1 MEMGILENKVL
12 GDSLM
17 TNEREKEEA
26 KVALEEL
33 LHQIQVIHLELDLVR
48 NWGYFDLFG
57 DGMLVSWIK
66 RRKMSK
72 VNQLLIDLQAT
83 VQNCQKELA
92 DVDRLLLTEIPN
104 TSWDKTLDIW
114 LDNPVTDWRVIK
126 ESKHL
131 LKAVEDLETTAKSA
145 LAKLT

>member
-1 MEMGILENKVL
+1 
-12 GDSLM
+12 M

-33 LHQIQVIHLELDLVR
+33 LHQIQVIHLELELVR
-48 NWGYFDLFG
+48 NWGYFDFFG

-66 RRKMSK
+66 RRKVSK

-131 LKAVEDLETTAKSA
+131 LKAVEALEAVAKSA
-145 LAKLT
+145 LAKLA

>member
-1 MEMGILENKVL
+1 MGMDISENKL
-12 GDSLM
+12 LEGPLM

-33 LHQIQVIHLELDLVR
+33 LHQIQVIHLELKIVR

-72 VNQLLIDLQAT
+72 VDQLLIDLQVT
-83 VQNCQKELA
+83 LQNC
-92 DVDRLLLTEIPN
+92 R
-104 TSWDKTLDIW
+104 
-114 LDNPVTDWRVIK
+114 R
-126 ESKHL
+126 
-131 LKAVEDLETTAKSA
+131 
-145 LAKLT
+145 

>member
-1 MEMGILENKVL
+1 
-12 GDSLM
+12 M

-33 LHQIQVIHLELDLVR
+33 LHQIQVIHLELKIVR

-72 VNQLLIDLQAT
+72 VDQLLIDLQVT
-83 VQNCQKELA
+83 LQNC
-92 DVDRLLLTEIPN
+92 R
-104 TSWDKTLDIW
+104 
-114 LDNPVTDWRVIK
+114 R
-126 ESKHL
+126 
-131 LKAVEDLETTAKSA
+131 
-145 LAKLT
+145 

>member
-1 MEMGILENKVL
+1 
-12 GDSLM
+12 
-17 TNEREKEEA
+17 
-26 KVALEEL
+26 
-33 LHQIQVIHLELDLVR
+33 
-48 NWGYFDLFG
+48 
-57 DGMLVSWIK
+57 MLVSWIK

-72 VNQLLIDLQAT
+72 VNQLLIDLQVT

>member
-1 MEMGILENKVL
+1 
-12 GDSLM
+12 M

>member
-1 MEMGILENKVL
+1 MGILENKVL

-33 LHQIQVIHLELDLVR
+33 LHQVQVIHLELELVR

-92 DVDRLLLTEIPN
+92 DVDRLLFTEIPN